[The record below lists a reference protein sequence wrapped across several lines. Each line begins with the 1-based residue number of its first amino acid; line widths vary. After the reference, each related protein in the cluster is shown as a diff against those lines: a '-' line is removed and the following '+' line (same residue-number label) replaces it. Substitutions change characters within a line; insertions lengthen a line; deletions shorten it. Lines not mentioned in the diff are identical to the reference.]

1 MACGKPVVGYRHG
14 GVCEMVKEKVNGLL
28 VEVRNPKELG
38 CAIQNVLENN
48 EIRKEFENNSLVRQK
63 KEFSLESYIH
73 NFEEEYGEITEKNA

>member
-28 VEVRNPKELG
+28 VEVRNTKELG
-38 CAIQNVLENN
+38 CAIQELLENN
-48 EIRKEFENNSLVRQK
+48 EMREKFEHSSLVRQK

-73 NFEEEYGEITEKNA
+73 NFEEEYGGIASEN